1 MWRLTAV
8 HALFFTLRVFPNW
21 TLFPRTQA
29 ELTRVTRMVPQAAII
44 LLADSL
50 YKWSPPNTPQPSSSL
65 QPLSRLE
72 QREGAMSQLIRE
84 QFMVKSMEE
93 NNKIKEIMARYR
105 PIAPM
110 PPLAPAPALDDP
122 PMKSCGTST
131 PLYLQSRPCRVR
143 KRGRPSLT
151 SFQVAKRSK
160 PLICASTSTD
170 SVAMTT
176 RANSFVPYTTQVPV
190 SAHGFL
196 PVPVSTAKIPVKTVQ
211 MTKDP
216 LTLSLV
222 PYSGSTLMTA
232 IEIKK
237 DAPVERDLLKK
248 LMEPKE
254 KVPELIRPKVLVPQP
269 IKPVGSSIYVGCIDP
284 IVSSAPSDPIRK
296 TPGEVEQEME
306 AETLPAVISDSQ
318 NKVRLT
324 NSAYKELVDQPEC
337 LWLETVVKNSCKRL
351 NGEVKLVVTESMV
364 PDRSTGFT
372 CRVKIEWPFNGIRSY
387 VCALC
392 DVRRLYCDSRDY
404 LFIWKFRTSEGYVS
418 SCKAWIK
425 DGAVW

>member
-1 MWRLTAV
+1 L
-8 HALFFTLRVFPNW
+8 
-21 TLFPRTQA
+21 
-29 ELTRVTRMVPQAAII
+29 AA
-44 LLADSL
+44 SL
-50 YKWSPPNTPQPSSSL
+50 YNGAHPIPLRPLLPSVTLHWS
-65 QPLSRLE
+65 
-72 QREGAMSQLIRE
+72 RERERERERDAMSQLIRE

-110 PPLAPAPALDDP
+110 PPLSLAPAIDDP
-122 PMKSCGTST
+122 TMKSCGTST
-131 PLYLQSRPCRVR
+131 PLYLQSRHCRVR

-151 SFQVAKRSK
+151 SFQVAKRPE
-160 PLICASTSTD
+160 PLICPSTSTD
-170 SVAMTT
+170 FIAMET
-176 RANSFVPYTTQVPV
+176 RASSFVPYTTQVPV
-190 SAHGFL
+190 STHGFL
-196 PVPVSTAKIPVKTVQ
+196 SVPVSTAKIPVKTIE
-211 MTKDP
+211 MSKDP

-222 PYSGSTLMTA
+222 PYAGSTLTTA
-232 IEIKK
+232 TEIKK

-254 KVPELIRPKVLVPQP
+254 KVPQLIRLKVLVPLP
-269 IKPVGSSIYVGCIDP
+269 IRPVGSSIYVGCIDP
-284 IVSSAPSDPIRK
+284 IVCSVADPIRK

-324 NSAYKELVDQPEC
+324 NSAYKELVDQPVC

-351 NGEVKLVVTESMV
+351 NGEVKLVVPESMA

-387 VCALC
+387 VCAPC
-392 DVRRLYCDSRDY
+392 DVRRLYCDSRNY

-418 SCKAWIK
+418 SCKAWTK